1 MIRLKQKI
9 NRQEKILLSLAELT
23 YATSEQ
29 LTIINNLCGD
39 RNARRI
45 LFEMEKDN
53 LIKSTMHERKIYY
66 ISNKGND
73 YIGKGNTRL
82 NKTEIQ
88 HALMRNDL
96 YIHLDMPKTWKKE
109 APLIVNDK
117 VVLISDARFKRNDR
131 YYFVEIDNKQSMR
144 TNYDKIKKYSEV
156 FKMIYREFGYNPKL
170 IWYTLSDVRKE
181 KLIKG
186 CQRNAVSYKMY

>member
-1 MIRLKQKI
+1 MLRTKQKI

-29 LTIINNLCGD
+29 LQLINNLGGN

-45 LFEMEKDN
+45 LFEMEQDN

-66 ISNKGND
+66 ISNKGSD
-73 YIGKGNTRL
+73 FIGKGNTRL

-96 YIHLDMPKTWKKE
+96 YIELGMPPTWKKE
-109 APLIVNDK
+109 AKLLVNDK
-117 VVLISDARFKRNDR
+117 VVLISDARFKRDNR
-131 YYFVEIDNKQSMR
+131 YYFVEIDNKQAMR
-144 TNYDKIKKYSEV
+144 TNQEKIKKYSEV
-156 FKMIYREFGYNPKL
+156 FKLIKKHRPQL
-170 IWYTLSDVRKE
+170 IWYTLSSTRKE
-181 KLIKG
+181 RLIKE
-186 CQRNAVSYKMY
+186 CQRHAISYKFY